1 MENEGL
7 GSDIDTGGFSLM
19 ELLLEADPIVKIVLV
34 ILLIASIWSWSV
46 IIEKH
51 FSLGSLRKKAREFED
66 GFWSGRDDFDPRPGQ
81 ANNDAAS
88 RVFAAAHR
96 EWSDARRSHNS
107 SEAVSSMIDRAERG
121 MRAAVDRE
129 VAKASGGLGV
139 LASVASASP
148 FIGLFGTV
156 WGIMN
161 AFLTIDAKGDTSL
174 GVVAGPIAEALFAT
188 GLGLVAAIPAVIF
201 YNKYSGDLNK
211 FADQLDTFSQD
222 ILVRLS
228 RRASESGGA

>member
-7 GSDIDTGGFSLM
+7 DTVHTGGFSLW
-19 ELLLEADPIVKIVLV
+19 ELLLAADPIVKAVLI
-34 ILLIASIWSWSV
+34 ILILASVWSWA
-46 IIEKH
+46 IIVEKH
-51 FSLGSLRKKAREFED
+51 FSLGGLRKKAREFED

-81 ANNDAAS
+81 SATDAAS

-96 EWSDARRSHNS
+96 EWADSRRMSYTP
-107 SEAVSSMIDRAERG
+107 EGISSMVERAERG

-129 VAKASGGLGV
+129 VGKASGGLGV

-228 RRASESGGA
+228 RRASEKGGQ